1 MEQETT
7 MITNSTVV
15 SARSE
20 SDKLNSARRAQGWPR
35 GNILSQST
43 ELVSRLATPF
53 PLADE
58 WRPANCTTI
67 TRGIGAWSTP
77 AGTILDFVR
86 ALNGGRTA
94 QNHAALWSENPA
106 SLAPVD
112 LVAIAG
118 LFLTTAFFYP
128 AMAWLLLLS

>member
-1 MEQETT
+1 MDQETT
-7 MITNSTVV
+7 MITNSTLV

-35 GNILSQST
+35 VNILSQST
-43 ELVSRLATPF
+43 ELASRLATPL

-58 WRPANCTTI
+58 WRPANRTTI
-67 TRGIGAWSTP
+67 RRGIGAWSTS
-77 AGTILDFVR
+77 ARTILDFMR
-86 ALNGGRTA
+86 ARNGRRIA
-94 QNHAALWSENPA
+94 QDHAALWNENPA
-106 SLAPVD
+106 SLTPMD

-128 AMAWLLLLS
+128 AMVWLLLVS

>member
-1 MEQETT
+1 MDQGTT

-20 SDKLNSARRAQGWPR
+20 SDKLNSAPRAQGWPR
-35 GNILSQST
+35 VNILSQST
-43 ELVSRLATPF
+43 EPVSRLATPF

-58 WRPANCTTI
+58 WRPANRTTI
-67 TRGIGAWSTP
+67 RRDIGAWSTS
-77 AGTILDFVR
+77 ARTILDFVR
-86 ALNGGRTA
+86 ARNGRRAA
-94 QNHAALWSENPA
+94 QNHAALWNENPA
-106 SLAPVD
+106 SLTPID

-118 LFLTTAFFYP
+118 LFLTTVFFYP